1 MYIVTG
7 AAGLIGS
14 GVVWGLN
21 NSGIQDIMLVDHLG
35 NSEKWKNLRALK
47 YSDYIEKDNFREQLL
62 AGAFSSNRIEG
73 IIHMGACSAT
83 TEKDASY
90 LADNN
95 FTYTKELAQ
104 FAVNN
109 NIRFIYASSC
119 ATYGDGAQGYND
131 NDNELDSLRP
141 LNMYGYSKHMFDTWA
156 KHHGLLAKITGLK
169 FSNVFGSNELHKGEM
184 RSVVCR
190 AFEQISADGKIK
202 LFKSYRPTF
211 KDGEQQRDFL
221 YIKDA
226 VNMILFLLKHP
237 HGYGIFNIGSGK
249 AETWNSLAE
258 GAFEALGKPVN
269 IEYVEMP
276 EHLRDCYQYYTK
288 AEMGKLYAL
297 GYQQETTPL
306 KVAVKDYI
314 CNYRLK
320 DRYLGD
326 GQTSQ
331 SKSVT

>member
-21 NSGIQDIMLVDHLG
+21 NSGIGDILLVDHLG

-47 YSDYIEKDNFREQLL
+47 YADYMEKDKFREKLL
-62 AGAFSSNRIEG
+62 AGAFAAGRIDG

-95 FTYTKELAQ
+95 FTYTRELAE

-131 NDNELDSLRP
+131 NENELDSLRP
-141 LNMYGYSKHMFDTWA
+141 MNMYGYSKHMFDLWA
-156 KHHGLLAKITGLK
+156 KRHGLLSKITGLK
-169 FSNVFGSNELHKGEM
+169 FSNVFGPNELHKGEM

-190 AFEQISADGKIK
+190 AFEQISDAGKMK
-202 LFKSYRPTF
+202 LFKSYRPEF
-211 KDGEQQRDFL
+211 KDGGQQRDFL

-226 VNMILFLLKHP
+226 VSMILFLLNHP
-237 HGYGIFNIGSGK
+237 CGYGIFNIGSGK
-249 AETWNSLAE
+249 AETWSSLAE
-258 GAFEALGKPVN
+258 GAFEALDKPVK

-276 EHLRDCYQYYTK
+276 EHLRDRYQYYTK
-288 AEMGKLYAL
+288 AEMGKLRSL
-297 GYQQETTPL
+297 GYFQETIPL
-306 KVAVKDYI
+306 KEAVKDYI

-320 DRYLGD
+320 DKYLGD
-326 GQTSQ
+326 
-331 SKSVT
+331 

>member
-21 NSGIQDIMLVDHLG
+21 NSGIDDILLVDHLG
-35 NSEKWKNLRALK
+35 CSEKWKNLRALK
-47 YSDYIEKDNFREQLL
+47 YADYMEKDNFRQQLQ
-62 AGAFSSNRIEG
+62 AGAFAAGRIEG

-90 LADNN
+90 LAGNN
-95 FTYTKELAQ
+95 FTYTRELAE

-131 NDNELDSLRP
+131 NENELDALRP
-141 LNMYGYSKHMFDTWA
+141 MNMYGYSKHMFDLWA
-156 KHHGLLAKITGLK
+156 KKHGLLSKITGLK

-190 AFEQISADGKIK
+190 AFEQISADGKMK
-202 LFKSYRPTF
+202 LFKSYRQDY

-221 YIKDA
+221 YVKDA
-226 VNMILFLLKHP
+226 VSMILFLINHSR
-237 HGYGIFNIGSGK
+237 GYGIFNIGSGK
-249 AETWNSLAE
+249 AETWNALAE
-258 GAFEALGKPVN
+258 GAFEALGRKVV

-276 EHLRDCYQYYTK
+276 EHLRDRYQYYTK
-288 AEMGKLYAL
+288 AEMGKLRAL
-297 GYQQETTPL
+297 GYTQETTPL
-306 KVAVKDYI
+306 KEAVKDYI

-320 DRYLGD
+320 DKYLGD
-326 GQTSQ
+326 
-331 SKSVT
+331 

>member
-21 NSGIQDIMLVDHLG
+21 NSGIDDILLVDHLG
-35 NSEKWKNLRALK
+35 CSEKWKNLRALK
-47 YSDYIEKDNFREQLL
+47 YADYMEKDNFRQQLQ
-62 AGAFSSNRIEG
+62 AGAFTAGRIEG

-95 FTYTKELAQ
+95 FAYTRELAE

-131 NDNELDSLRP
+131 NENELDALRP
-141 LNMYGYSKHMFDTWA
+141 MNMYGYSKHMFDLWA
-156 KHHGLLAKITGLK
+156 KKHGLLSKITGLK

-190 AFEQISADGKIK
+190 AFEQISADGKMK
-202 LFKSYRPTF
+202 LFKSYRQEY

-221 YIKDA
+221 YVKDA
-226 VNMILFLLKHP
+226 VSMILFLMNHSR
-237 HGYGIFNIGSGK
+237 GYGIFNIGSGK
-249 AETWNSLAE
+249 AETWNALAE
-258 GAFEALGKPVN
+258 GAFEALGKPVA

-276 EHLRDCYQYYTK
+276 EHLRDRYQYYTK
-288 AEMGKLYAL
+288 AEMGKLSAL
-297 GYQQETTPL
+297 GYTLETTPL
-306 KVAVKDYI
+306 KEAVKDYI

-320 DRYLGD
+320 DKYLGD
-326 GQTSQ
+326 
-331 SKSVT
+331 